1 MPRIR
6 RVDTSSVGFTRR
18 RAGRGF
24 TYIGTA
30 GERITDADTLARIK
44 DMVIPPAWREVWISP
59 LPNGHIQ
66 AVGTDAAGRRQYLYH
81 PAWRARREAA
91 KFDQMLDFAKI
102 LPEIRER
109 VAADLALDGMPAER
123 VLACAVRLI
132 DRGFFRVGG
141 ETYAERN
148 QSYGLATITK
158 EHVSVDGDALTF
170 DYTAKH
176 GQRRVVQL
184 VDPEVLPVVVTLL
197 RRRGGSDEL
206 LAWRDGRSWRD
217 LRSTDVNRYIKL
229 VAGDE
234 RHTAKEFRTWSATVL
249 AAVGLAVTA
258 STAPSRTARARAIAR
273 VVKEVAAYL
282 GNTPAIART
291 SYIDPRVID
300 AYQSGLTVAGAL
312 DALGDV
318 GQPGEPSF
326 QGKVEQAVVDLIAE
340 RKGASLEDVVPD
352 P

>member
-6 RVDTSSVGFTRR
+6 RVDTSSVGLTRR

-24 TYIGTA
+24 TYLDTR
-30 GERITDADTLARIK
+30 GERIADAATLARIK
-44 DMVIPPAWREVWISP
+44 GLVIPPAWRDVWISP
-59 LPNGHIQ
+59 VPNGHIQ

-91 KFDQMLDFAKI
+91 KFDQMLDFAKV
-102 LPEIRER
+102 LPAVRDQ
-109 VAADLALDGMPAER
+109 VAADLALEGMPAGR

-132 DRGFFRVGG
+132 DRGFFRIGG

-148 QSYGLATITK
+148 HSYGLATITK
-158 EHVSVDGDALTF
+158 EHVSVDGGVLTF
-170 DYTAKH
+170 DYAAKH

-184 VDPEVLPVVVTLL
+184 TDPEVLPIVVTLL
-197 RRRGGSDEL
+197 RRRGGGDEL
-206 LAWRDGRSWRD
+206 LAWRDGRTWRD
-217 LRSTDVNRYIKL
+217 LRSADVNRYIKL
-229 VAGDE
+229 VTGDE
-234 RHTAKEFRTWSATVL
+234 RHSAKEFRTWSATVL

-258 STAPSRTARARAIAR
+258 AGTRSRTARTRAIAR

-282 GNTPAIART
+282 GNTPAIARG
-291 SYIDPRVID
+291 SYIDPRVVD
-300 AYQSGLTVAGAL
+300 AYQSGLTIADAI

-340 RKGASLEDVVPD
+340 RKGASLEDVVPGA
-352 P
+352 